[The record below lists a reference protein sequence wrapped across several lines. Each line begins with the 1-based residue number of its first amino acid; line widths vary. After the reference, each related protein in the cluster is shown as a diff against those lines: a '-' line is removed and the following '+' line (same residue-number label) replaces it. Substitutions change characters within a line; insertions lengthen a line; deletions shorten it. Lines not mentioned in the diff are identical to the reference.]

1 MRNIASLVLNCST
14 LLGGSRSSRVNGRT
28 LREGNCKLLLC
39 ASLLIA
45 ALQVQA
51 TNAAN
56 GVFSVSAT
64 KTVQF
69 GDANETSSHT
79 LTSLMTWL
87 EAVAKESNGW
97 QLLEQ
102 TEWRY
107 LLSRENNAGKLL
119 IAGAKVD
126 GHYGLILLPDGWTD
140 PTGTLIHGSSAEAYE
155 QTITAARWS
164 ELAKT
169 GAVFLPCQGYS
180 SDGTNYAVIDPA
192 THGAYWMKS
201 EDGDKAY
208 RLQADADGTLADNL
222 SFAKTMYY
230 SVILAKAVKS
240 ISENDEQ
247 DAFDTKIA
255 ALRSETQF
263 YLHRSLYKD
272 GYFNTL
278 CLPFNVASIAGSPL
292 AGAEVF
298 TFASAT
304 VEDDVL
310 RLDIRP
316 VTNDRLE
323 KGVPYLI
330 RWASGTDIMTPMQFT
345 LSSTADWDDDDQAG
359 TDPGSTDVKY
369 HGFYYKTHL
378 ADAVEYV
385 DPDDYEHLVV
395 KAHYN
400 FFLGAENNLYWPT
413 DGGTESA
420 KMKGFRAHFYIVTG
434 TTPTGGPSH
443 APSKGMRAVLR
454 ITDSA
459 TGVENVQS
467 EIVPCS
473 KLLRDGQIVLIING
487 QPYSIGGQK
496 L

>member
-1 MRNIASLVLNCST
+1 MLPVK
-14 LLGGSRSSRVNGRT
+14 
-28 LREGNCKLLLC
+28 NCKLLLC
-39 ASLLIA
+39 AVLLVA

-79 LTSLMTWL
+79 LTSLMTWS
-87 EAVAKESNGW
+87 EAVDKESDGW

-107 LLSRENNAGKLL
+107 LLSRRNNANQLL

-140 PTGTLIHGSSAEAYE
+140 PTGSLIHGSTAEAYA

-164 ELAKT
+164 ELAET

-180 SDGTNYAVIDPA
+180 SDGTNYAVDQT

-201 EDGDKAY
+201 EDGENAY

-247 DAFDTKIA
+247 GDFDTKIA

-263 YLHRSLYKD
+263 YLHRTLYKD

-298 TFASAT
+298 TFATAT

-330 RWASGTDIMTPMQFT
+330 RWESGADIMTPMQFT
-345 LSSTADWDDDDQAG
+345 LSSTADWDDNDQAG
-359 TDPGSTDVKY
+359 TDPGSDNVKY

-378 ADAVEYV
+378 ADAQLV
-385 DPDDYEHLVV
+385 DDSDWEHPVV
-395 KAHYN
+395 IAHYN
-400 FFLGAENNLYWPT
+400 FFLGAEDKLYWPT
-413 DGGTESA
+413 DGSDDDA

-459 TGVENVQS
+459 TGVENVRWD
-467 EIVPCS
+467 IVPCS